1 MRNNYQ
7 MSVSF
12 LYEADK
18 VFLKLMLI
26 MIVLLGEYIKN

>member
-1 MRNNYQ
+1 